1 MKADKRFLVIK
12 EIPLYGGKTI
22 PVNTNIYRTHGVY
35 YMDGGLLPED
45 FQEEFF
51 CCLRIRQPLRRMRR
65 CSLPSRKEPHCRHFS
80 EDS

>member
-45 FQEEFF
+45 FQE
-51 CCLRIRQPLRRMRR
+51 
-65 CSLPSRKEPHCRHFS
+65 
-80 EDS
+80 D

>member
-12 EIPLYGGKTI
+12 AIPLYGGKTI

-45 FQEEFF
+45 FQQDFDALIEREEEKGWNYLSPVVTRTAF
-51 CCLRIRQPLRRMRR
+51 RND
-65 CSLPSRKEPHCRHFS
+65 KEGL
-80 EDS
+80 